1 MFNQVKKNESV
12 LERIKGYQGEIQI
25 HPGKMEVCQIEKK
38 MQLSAIKF
46 RKKNFKK
53 KKRKENLARLKTQK
67 GGLGTNKKKK
77 NQLLFFL

>member
-1 MFNQVKKNESV
+1 MFNQVKKNESA

-46 RKKNFKK
+46 RKKKLKKK

-67 GGLGTNKKKK
+67 GGLGTKKKK
-77 NQLLFFL
+77 KRT